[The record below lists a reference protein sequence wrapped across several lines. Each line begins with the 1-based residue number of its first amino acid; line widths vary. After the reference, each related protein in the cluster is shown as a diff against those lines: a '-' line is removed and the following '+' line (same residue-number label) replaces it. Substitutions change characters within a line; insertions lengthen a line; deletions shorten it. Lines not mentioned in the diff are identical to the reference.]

1 MDKILAFSIL
11 SSSPA
16 DISASGFSTQLS
28 WRTPSAGSQKQ
39 QQLQRQA
46 EQAPKQQEGK
56 AAEQRGPRP
65 AAAERKARFA
75 PEFDGI
81 NCFESIVS
89 S

>member
-16 DISASGFSTQLS
+16 DIAAGGYSTRLS
-28 WRTPSAGSQKQ
+28 WRSSGGKQ
-39 QQLQRQA
+39 QEVER
-46 EQAPKQQEGK
+46 APKQEK
-56 AAEQRGPRP
+56 
-65 AAAERKARFA
+65 AERQSSRPVTERKVKTTARFA

-89 S
+89 F